1 MKKVIVIAL
10 ILCLT
15 VSARS
20 MAQDPGPDY
29 DMDKD
34 VDGSDLAEHA
44 YRILLGTATLKLEL
58 FALNYGSQKYS
69 LSITLEGTGSGRVN
83 SVPAGIYCE
92 SDCTEEYAS
101 NTAVELSAQPYTGSV
116 FMGWSG
122 GGCSGT
128 DTCNLTMTNDTTV
141 TANFVLTEPAA
152 LSLVTPYA
160 IESDMREIN
169 DFFNAQYRDEPWGR
183 IHDGLDVDPDGNL
196 KAYQSA
202 CAGRVKKIYTFD
214 DQVMVMIDCDSTYT
228 IGYNFES
235 QAPNTGQIQYN
246 NIMVVEGQ
254 LVAQGEIIGYLYSA
268 ENPARAHV
276 HFTLYKNA
284 IPICPEPYFTQAA
297 HDSIMNLIAV
307 VHEEDIMC
315 NSDNVMPPMF
325 VAPYSSEADMAKI
338 TAGFSSQFSLSPWEY
353 VNDRID
359 IYPQD
364 DLAGVQ
370 SACSGMVDAVQ
381 LQQIS
386 TDDTWQVEVSIA
398 CDEYVVDPD
407 DGGYFIPL
415 TTKYAFNT
423 MSTNPQDG
431 QNQMANISV
440 TLGDTVTQGDTIG
453 FLKMFNDSSHLHY
466 GLWQFGQTIYQGFGV
481 SGIPICPE
489 AQFTAQAKDS
499 ILNLLHVTWPI
510 AQLCYQN

>member
-1 MKKVIVIAL
+1 MKKVFLIAL

-15 VSARS
+15 VSAQS
-20 MAQDPGPDY
+20 MAQNHGPDY
-29 DMDKD
+29 DGDKD
-34 VDGSDLAEHA
+34 VDGSDLAEYA
-44 YRILLGTATLKLEL
+44 YRIQLGTAALTLEL
-58 FALNYGSQKYS
+58 FALDYGSQKNS
-69 LSITLEGTGSGRVN
+69 LSITLEGTGSGRVS

-92 SDCTEEYAS
+92 SDCTEDYTS
-101 NTAVELSAQPYTGSV
+101 NAAVVLSAQPYTGSV
-116 FMGWSG
+116 FMGWNG

-128 DTCNLTMTNDTTV
+128 GTCHLTMTNDTTV
-141 TANFVLTEPAA
+141 TANFVLNERAT

-160 IESDMREIN
+160 SESDMREIN
-169 DFFNAQYRDEPWGR
+169 DFFNAQYRDKPWGR

-235 QAPNTGQIQYN
+235 QAPNTGQDQLD
-246 NIMVVEGQ
+246 NISVTLGGTVT
-254 LVAQGEIIGYLYSA
+254 QGEIIGYLYSA
-268 ENPARAHV
+268 ENPEKAHV

-297 HDSIMNLIAV
+297 RDSIMNLIAV
-307 VHEEDIMC
+307 AHQDVIMC
-315 NSDNVMPPMF
+315 NSDNVMPPLF

-338 TAGFSSQFSLSPWEY
+338 TAGFSSQYSLSPWEY
-353 VNDRID
+353 LNDGID

-381 LQQIS
+381 LQQKA

-423 MSTNPQDG
+423 MSINTQAGQD
-431 QNQMANISV
+431 QLVNISV
-440 TLGDTVTQGDTIG
+440 TLGDSVTQGDTIG
-453 FLKMFNDSSHLHY
+453 YLKMFNESSHLHY
-466 GLWQFGQTIYQGFGV
+466 GLWQFGQTIFQVFGV

-499 ILNLLHVTWPI
+499 ILNLLHVTWPN
-510 AQLCYQN
+510 AQICYQN